1 MTISHV
7 SDTARWVAVYRAM
20 ESARPDALFRDP
32 FAAKLAGEQ
41 GERIVDSMKYGRRT
55 AWAMIVRTQVFDEE
69 ILDTIKREQVDLVLN
84 IAAGLD
90 ARPWRLD
97 LDPELRWVDVDF
109 PEILAYKAGIIG
121 DAKPKCHYESR
132 GVDLRIAADR
142 DALFAELG
150 ANAKRVLVIAEGLL
164 IYLTPADVEGLA
176 RALAAVPSF
185 GWWII
190 DLANPILIE
199 FMSKSWGQEV
209 QRGNAPFQFAPAEG
223 TAWFTPMGWKER
235 RVRYNALEARRLKRE
250 MQGAAIWRIF
260 GLLMPKKKREAI
272 EQMAATVTFERA

>member
-272 EQMAATVTFERA
+272 EQMAATVTFERR

>member
-1 MTISHV
+1 MTITHV

-41 GERIVDSMKYGRRT
+41 GERIVDGMKYGRRS

-69 ILDTIKREQVDLVLN
+69 ILDTIKREKIDLVLN
-84 IAAGLD
+84 LAAGLD

-97 LDPELRWVDVDF
+97 LDPALRWVDVDF
-109 PEILAYKAGIIG
+109 PEILAYKSGIIG
-121 DAKPKCHYESR
+121 DAAPRCRYETR

-142 DALFAELG
+142 DAVFAELG
-150 ANAKRVLVIAEGLL
+150 ASATRVLVVAEGLL
-164 IYLTPADVEGLA
+164 IYLTAADVEALA
-176 RALAAVPSF
+176 RSLSAVPSF
-185 GWWII
+185 RCWVI
-190 DLANPILIE
+190 DLANPMLIE
-199 FMSKSWGQEV
+199 FMAKSWGKEV

-223 TAWFTPMGWKER
+223 TAWFLSKGWKER

-250 MQGAAIWRIF
+250 MQGAAIWRLF
-260 GLLMPKKKREAI
+260 SLLMPRQKREQM
-272 EQMAATVTFERA
+272 ERMAATVTFERA

>member
-164 IYLTPADVEGLA
+164 IYLTPADVEALA

-260 GLLMPKKKREAI
+260 GLLMPKKKREAM
-272 EQMAATVTFERA
+272 EQMAATVTFERR

>member
-235 RVRYNALEARRLKRE
+235 RVRYNALEAQRLKRE

-272 EQMAATVTFERA
+272 EQMAATVTFERR

>member
-69 ILDTIKREQVDLVLN
+69 ILDTITREKIDLVLN

-90 ARPWRLD
+90 ARPWRLE
-97 LDPELRWVDVDF
+97 LDPNLRWVDVDF
-109 PEILAYKAGIIG
+109 PDILAYKAGIIG
-121 DAKPKCHYESR
+121 DAKPKCKYESR

-150 ANAKRVLVIAEGLL
+150 AQAKRVLVVAEGLL

-176 RALAAVPSF
+176 RALSAVPSF
-185 GWWII
+185 GWWVI
-190 DLANPILIE
+190 DLANPLLIE
-199 FMSKSWGQEV
+199 FMSKSWGKEV

-223 TAWFTPMGWKER
+223 TAWFKPMGWRQR

-250 MQGAAIWRIF
+250 MQGAWIWQIF
-260 GLLMPKKKREAI
+260 SLLMPKKKREAMQ
-272 EQMAATVTFERA
+272 QMAATVTLERL

>member
-199 FMSKSWGQEV
+199 FMSKSWGKEV

-260 GLLMPKKKREAI
+260 GLLMPKKKREAM
-272 EQMAATVTFERA
+272 EQMAATVTFERR

>member
-223 TAWFTPMGWKER
+223 TEWFTPMGWKER

-260 GLLMPKKKREAI
+260 GLLMPKKKREAM
-272 EQMAATVTFERA
+272 EQMAATVTFERR

>member
-69 ILDTIKREQVDLVLN
+69 ILDTITREKIDLVLN

-90 ARPWRLD
+90 ARPWRLE
-97 LDPELRWVDVDF
+97 LDPNLRWVDVDF
-109 PEILAYKAGIIG
+109 PDILAYKAGIIG
-121 DAKPKCHYESR
+121 DAKPKCKCESR

-150 ANAKRVLVIAEGLL
+150 AQAKRVLVVAEGLL

-176 RALAAVPSF
+176 RALSAVPSF
-185 GWWII
+185 GWWVI
-190 DLANPILIE
+190 DLANPLLIE
-199 FMSKSWGQEV
+199 FMSKSWGKEV

-223 TAWFTPMGWKER
+223 TAWFKPMGWRQR

-250 MQGAAIWRIF
+250 MQGAWIWQIF
-260 GLLMPKKKREAI
+260 SLLMPKKKREAMQ
-272 EQMAATVTFERA
+272 QMAATVTLERL

>member
-20 ESARPDALFRDP
+20 ESARPAALFRDP
-32 FAAKLAGEQ
+32 CAAKLAGEQ

-223 TAWFTPMGWKER
+223 TEWFTPMGWKER

-260 GLLMPKKKREAI
+260 GLLMPKKKREAM

>member
-20 ESARPDALFRDP
+20 ESVRPDALFRDP

-69 ILDTIKREQVDLVLN
+69 ILDTIRREKVDVVLN

-90 ARPWRLD
+90 ARPWRLA

-150 ANAKRVLVIAEGLL
+150 AKAKRVLVIAEGLL

-199 FMSKSWGQEV
+199 FMSKSWGKEV

-235 RVRYNALEARRLKRE
+235 RVRYNAREARRLKRE

-260 GLLMPKKKREAI
+260 GLLMPKKKREAM
-272 EQMAATVTFERA
+272 EQMAATVTFERG

>member
-32 FAAKLAGEQ
+32 FAARLAGEH

-69 ILDTIKREQVDLVLN
+69 ILDTIKREKVDLVLN
-84 IAAGLD
+84 LAAGLD

-97 LDPELRWVDVDF
+97 LDPNLRWVDVDF

-121 DAKPKCHYESR
+121 DATPKCRYESR

-150 ANAKRVLVIAEGLL
+150 AQANRVLVVAEGLL

-176 RALAAVPSF
+176 RALSAVPSF

-190 DLANPILIE
+190 DLANPLLIE
-199 FMSKSWGQEV
+199 FMSKSWGKTVQE
-209 QRGNAPFQFAPAEG
+209 GNAPFQFAPAEG
-223 TAWFTPMGWKER
+223 TAWFLPTGWKER
-235 RVRYNALEARRLKRE
+235 RARYNALEARRLKRE
-250 MQGAAIWRIF
+250 MPMMWLWRVV
-260 GLLMPKKKREAI
+260 GLLMPKSRREAM
-272 EQMAATVTFERA
+272 QRMAATVTFERR

>member
-223 TAWFTPMGWKER
+223 TEWFTPMGWKER

-260 GLLMPKKKREAI
+260 GLLMPKKKREAM

>member
-164 IYLTPADVEGLA
+164 IYLTPADVEALA

-260 GLLMPKKKREAI
+260 GLLMPKKKREAM

>member
-164 IYLTPADVEGLA
+164 IYLTPADVEALA

-223 TAWFTPMGWKER
+223 TAWFTPMGWMER

-260 GLLMPKKKREAI
+260 GLLMPKKKREAM

>member
-223 TAWFTPMGWKER
+223 TEWFTPMGWKER

-250 MQGAAIWRIF
+250 QPGAAIWRIF
-260 GLLMPKKKREAI
+260 GLLMPKKKREAM

>member
-260 GLLMPKKKREAI
+260 GLLMPKKKREAM

>member
-164 IYLTPADVEGLA
+164 IYLTPADVEALA

-223 TAWFTPMGWKER
+223 TEWFTPMGWKER

-272 EQMAATVTFERA
+272 EQMAATVTFERR

>member
-250 MQGAAIWRIF
+250 QPGAAIWRIF
-260 GLLMPKKKREAI
+260 GLLMPKKKREAM
-272 EQMAATVTFERA
+272 EQMAATVTFERR

>member
-41 GERIVDSMKYGRRT
+41 GERIVDGMKYGRRT

-69 ILDTIKREQVDLVLN
+69 ILDTITREKVDLVLN

-164 IYLTPADVEGLA
+164 IYLTPADVEALA

-223 TAWFTPMGWKER
+223 TAWFTPMGWMER

-260 GLLMPKKKREAI
+260 GLLMPKKKREAM

>member
-1 MTISHV
+1 
-7 SDTARWVAVYRAM
+7 
-20 ESARPDALFRDP
+20 
-32 FAAKLAGEQ
+32 
-41 GERIVDSMKYGRRT
+41 
-55 AWAMIVRTQVFDEE
+55 
-69 ILDTIKREQVDLVLN
+69 
-84 IAAGLD
+84 
-90 ARPWRLD
+90 
-97 LDPELRWVDVDF
+97 
-109 PEILAYKAGIIG
+109 
-121 DAKPKCHYESR
+121 
-132 GVDLRIAADR
+132 
-142 DALFAELG
+142 
-150 ANAKRVLVIAEGLL
+150 VIAEGLL

-223 TAWFTPMGWKER
+223 TAWFTPMGWMER

-260 GLLMPKKKREAI
+260 GLLMPKKKREAM

>member
-223 TAWFTPMGWKER
+223 TEWFTPMGWKER
-235 RVRYNALEARRLKRE
+235 RVRYNTLEARRLKRE

-260 GLLMPKKKREAI
+260 GLLMPKKKREAM

>member
-32 FAAKLAGEQ
+32 FAAQLAGEQ

-199 FMSKSWGQEV
+199 FMSKSWGKEV

-260 GLLMPKKKREAI
+260 GLLMPKKKREAM

>member
-41 GERIVDSMKYGRRT
+41 GERIVDGMKYGRRT

-69 ILDTIKREQVDLVLN
+69 ILDTITREKVDLVLN

-150 ANAKRVLVIAEGLL
+150 AKAKRVLVIAEGLL
-164 IYLTPADVEGLA
+164 IYLTPADVEALA

-199 FMSKSWGQEV
+199 FMSKSWGKEV

-235 RVRYNALEARRLKRE
+235 RVRYNTLEARRLKRE

-260 GLLMPKKKREAI
+260 GLLMPKKKREAM

>member
-209 QRGNAPFQFAPAEG
+209 QRGNAPFQFAPAAG
-223 TAWFTPMGWKER
+223 TEWFTPMGWKER
-235 RVRYNALEARRLKRE
+235 RVRYNALEAQRLKRE

-260 GLLMPKKKREAI
+260 GLLMPKKKREAM